1 MTTVSDTL
9 VALIGRPNVGKST
22 LFNRMTRSR
31 NALVDPT
38 PGVTRDRHYA
48 NVSWEDHPF
57 TLVDTGGIDDEDDTI
72 TNHIRHQA
80 MLAIEE
86 ADIILFLMDGR
97 QGLNPA
103 DVEIVDMLRRTEKRV
118 FYIVNKIDSPE
129 IEYDL
134 LAPFWELGVETLWA
148 LSGDHGYGFR
158 TLMEALTEHLEQNEQ
173 KIELPENTIKLAF
186 FGRPNVGKSSMVNAI
201 IGQERM
207 VVSDISGTTRDA
219 VDTLLSRDEHNYLL
233 IDTAGIRRKG
243 KTTDKLE
250 KFSILKA
257 LKSLNRCDIAMV
269 IIDADEGITEQDTK
283 VIGYTQE
290 HGKALIILLN
300 KWDLIKGDKKRQEWL
315 LKEVEMATNYI
326 PFAPVFRVSALDGYG
341 IKRIFPEIGKVHR
354 QFNMRF
360 PTSALNRLLEAAV
373 EQHEPPM
380 YKGRRLKLFYTAQLG
395 TAPPTFAVVASQPKG
410 IHFSYQRYLTNR
422 FREGLGLDR
431 VPIRLF
437 FKERSGRKKK

>member
-1 MTTVSDTL
+1 MTTVADTL
-9 VALIGRPNVGKST
+9 IALIGRPNVGKST
-22 LFNRMTRSR
+22 LFNRMTKRR
-31 NALVDPT
+31 DALVDPT

-48 NVSWEDHPF
+48 HVVWEEHPF

-103 DVEIVDMLRRTEKRV
+103 DIEIVDMLRRVDKDV
-118 FYIVNKIDSPE
+118 YYIVNKIDSPD
-129 IEYDL
+129 IEYEL
-134 LAPFWELGVETLWA
+134 LAPFWELGVEKLWA
-148 LSGDHGYGFR
+148 LSGDHGYGFK
-158 TLMEALTEHLEQNEQ
+158 TLMNALVEDMEPTGEVAQ
-173 KIELPENTIKLAF
+173 LPENTIRLAF

-201 IGQERM
+201 LGQDRM
-207 VVSDISGTTRDA
+207 VVSEISGTTRDA
-219 VDTLLSRDEHNYLL
+219 VDTLVSRDKYNYLL

-257 LKSLNRCDIAMV
+257 LKSLARCDIAVV
-269 IIDADEGITEQDTK
+269 IIDADEGLTEQDTK

-290 HGKALIILLN
+290 HGKAVIILLN
-300 KWDLIKGDKKRQEWL
+300 KWDLIEGDKKRQEWL
-315 LKEVEMATNYI
+315 LNEVEMATNYI
-326 PFAPVFRVSALDGYG
+326 PFAPVFKVSALTGFG

-354 QFNMRF
+354 QFHMRF
-360 PTSALNRLLEAAV
+360 PTSSLNRLLEAAV
-373 EQHEPPM
+373 SYHEPPM
-380 YKGRRLKLFYTAQLG
+380 YRGRRLKLFYTAQLG
-395 TAPPTFAVVASQPKG
+395 TAPPTFAVIASAPKG
-410 IHFSYQRYLTNR
+410 IHFSYQRYLANR

-431 VPIRLF
+431 VPVRLF

>member
-1 MTTVSDTL
+1 MTTVSHAL
-9 VALIGRPNVGKST
+9 IALIGRPNVGKST
-22 LFNRMTRSR
+22 LFNRISKRR
-31 NALVDPT
+31 DALVDPT

-48 NVSWEDHPF
+48 HVIWEEHPF

-103 DVEIVDMLRRTEKRV
+103 DIEIVDMLRRVDKDV
-118 FYIVNKIDSPE
+118 YYIVNKIDSPD
-129 IEYDL
+129 IEYEL
-134 LAPFWELGVETLWA
+134 LAPFWELGVEQLWA
-148 LSGDHGYGFR
+148 LSGDHGYGFK
-158 TLMEALTEHLEQNEQ
+158 TLMNALVEDMEPTGEVVQ
-173 KIELPENTIKLAF
+173 LPEGTVRLAF

-201 IGQERM
+201 LGQDRM
-207 VVSDISGTTRDA
+207 VVSEISGTTRDA
-219 VDTLLSRDEHNYLL
+219 VDTLVSRDQYNYLL

-257 LKSLNRCDIAMV
+257 LKSLGRCDIGAV
-269 IIDADEGITEQDTK
+269 IIDADEGLTEQDTK

-290 HGKALIILLN
+290 HGKAVIILLN
-300 KWDLIKGDKKRQEWL
+300 KWDLIEGDKKRQEWL
-315 LKEVEMATNYI
+315 LNEVEAATNYI
-326 PFAPVFRVSALDGYG
+326 PFAPVFKVSALTGQG
-341 IKRIFPEIGKVHR
+341 IKRIFPEIGKMHR
-354 QFNMRF
+354 QYHMRF
-360 PTSALNRLLEAAV
+360 PTSSLNRLLEAAV
-373 EQHEPPM
+373 AHHEPPM
-380 YKGRRLKLFYTAQLG
+380 HRGRRLKLFYTAQLG
-395 TAPPTFAVVASQPKG
+395 TAPPTFAIVASAPKG
-410 IHFSYQRYLTNR
+410 IHFSYQRYLANR

-431 VPIRLF
+431 VPVRLF